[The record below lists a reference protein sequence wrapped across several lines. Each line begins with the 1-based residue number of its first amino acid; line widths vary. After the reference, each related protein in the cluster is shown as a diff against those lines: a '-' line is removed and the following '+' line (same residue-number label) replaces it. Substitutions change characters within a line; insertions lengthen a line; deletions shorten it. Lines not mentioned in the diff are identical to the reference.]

1 MKRTWWQG
9 AFTQR
14 AGFEDTETSV
24 LLICVVL
31 LIFLLIF
38 YYYYYYCYIDKKK
51 NIKMKLE

>member
-1 MKRTWWQG
+1 MKRTLCQG

-24 LLICVVL
+24 LLICMVL
-31 LIFLLIF
+31 LIFFIDFLLLLLL
-38 YYYYYYCYIDKKK
+38 YRQKKK